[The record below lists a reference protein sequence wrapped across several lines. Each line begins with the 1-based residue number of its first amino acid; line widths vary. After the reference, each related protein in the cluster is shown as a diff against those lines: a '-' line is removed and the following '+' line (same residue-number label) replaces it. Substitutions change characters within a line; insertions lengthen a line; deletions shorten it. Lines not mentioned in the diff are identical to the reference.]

1 MITLTE
7 TNGDCI
13 MLTSMT
19 EKFPNYDQVFDSESQ
34 VDYSWDGKRQYTI
47 NSSVEAIY
55 VGVMGAK

>member
-1 MITLTE
+1 
-7 TNGDCI
+7 

-19 EKFPNYDQVFDSESQ
+19 EKFPNYDQVFDSETQ

-47 NSSVEAIY
+47 NSSIEAIY